1 MENNAA
7 DEEAPVLVQANVEEP
22 AAAVPVH
29 ADAVQVRIPE
39 GWNPYDSPEE
49 YVPPENPYDTN
60 IVDPEEVTT
69 VCSPSPVL
77 HSFAS
82 SISKYGICFTIRSCG
97 ICFWTC
103 TYTVSMS
110 RNVLI

>member
-7 DEEAPVLVQANVEEP
+7 DEEAPVPVQANVEAP

-29 ADAVQVRIPE
+29 AGAVQVRIPE
-39 GWNPYDSPEE
+39 GWNPYDTS
-49 YVPPENPYDTN
+49 

-77 HSFAS
+77 PSFAS
-82 SISKYGICFTIRSCG
+82 SISK
-97 ICFWTC
+97 
-103 TYTVSMS
+103 
-110 RNVLI
+110 